1 MALRITID
9 AEAWVLGAMRSCA
22 KYFLLSLGLFT
33 LSSVQGQIR
42 INEILAGNSTTIHDP
57 DFGEF
62 PDFIEL
68 RNTSTEPATLAGLR
82 LSDRQDGSNAWVL
95 PSIILAPGQHLLVW
109 ADDRDKRPGDTAFVA
124 YRNGV
129 ATMTSSHADFKLSG
143 DGEYVGL
150 FDAAGNVVDEFSFGV
165 QTDDV
170 SMGIDPNNPTQWQ
183 YFSEP
188 TPGFANSPYG
198 SVLLQAASEPM
209 FSLPGGIYPSA
220 QSLQLTTEESNAT
233 IRYTYDGSN
242 PNGNSPIYS
251 TSIPLNLSLAIKAR
265 VYVPGMM
272 PSKVVTMTY
281 LINENDQFPI
291 ISISA
296 SSTNLYD
303 VDFGILQNAIKDREV
318 PATIT
323 YFEQGEQ
330 TPAFTAGVGLRVFG
344 SSIYNLPQR
353 PLSVRFKEKY
363 GTEVLSYQL
372 FPDKPITQYSS
383 FQLRNGGNDYS
394 TAFFRDGLGATL
406 VKGKIDIDYQDYRP
420 CLVFINGT
428 YSGIHELR
436 ERLDERYI
444 ASNHDVNA
452 DNLDY
457 LEDSLQVVAGDQHA
471 YQELLGFVA
480 NNDLADPA
488 NYANVAAQVD
498 VDELLNFLILRAFI
512 GYQIG
517 DLNNR
522 YWRDRDATGD
532 QKWRWIATDL
542 EHAFGQLG
550 GDPVEANTIAKLAGL
565 AGDLPDWSTVLFN
578 RLLLN
583 ASFRDEF
590 VQRSAAYTNTIFDP
604 TVTTAAVDSL
614 KNLFLPQMPRHIG
627 RWGSPPSM
635 PIWQSNIDQIISFLQ
650 ERPAYYRQHI
660 MDLFSVE
667 DGANVNMQIVGQGE
681 VMVSGAKFSGE
692 MNAPFFKH
700 AAISLQA
707 IPAPGHRFVMWQGI
721 DGDLAETSLVPVGD
735 TSFVAVFAAQDNIS
749 IIPPLV
755 AQDTTLAAA
764 ASPWYGFEDV
774 VIMPGARLT
783 VEAGAT
789 LLLTDGICFDVQGGI
804 ALNGT
809 SDAHINVL
817 SDPSPSARR
826 SFVGQAGHWGS
837 IMADTPSDSV
847 IIRYSDLRQ
856 GSYGRDRDLHP
867 STISTYSSK
876 LLIEHATISGGKAPL
891 IARDG
896 SAHIAHSEFHTYSSA
911 NGFISLYDMEGPIIE
926 HCQFNGNRASN
937 TDAIDLKRVTNGI
950 VRHNHIRDFLGSNC
964 DGIDLGIYSLNTV
977 LEHNIIHDC
986 TDKGISIGSQSN
998 AIIYRNLIH
1007 DCDLGVALKDSLS
1020 VAQIDQ
1026 NTLYG
1031 NRIGVACYEKST
1043 LRGGGTAFV
1052 KNTILSA
1059 SIDSSISYDIHS
1071 TIEVSYSL
1079 SDREALAGI
1088 GNLNTDALLV
1098 HPSTGNFE
1106 LQPGSPCIDS
1116 GDPTSPL
1123 DNDGSLADR
1132 GAYYTHTGAHGLT
1145 VHINECNYHS
1155 SEFYEQGDWIEL
1167 KNRTDHAVDIS
1178 GWRITHGL
1186 HAFTLPPNTAMA
1198 PGAHLVLCQEMQ
1210 RFDQLHPDV
1219 SNIIGDFHFD
1229 LSNSAGKIGLH
1240 DNTGLL
1246 VHSMRYAD
1254 HRPWPPLADGRGATV
1269 ELHQGVEGNSPT
1281 DWRESHV
1288 LMGTPGAPNSSAL
1301 DVSGLY
1307 VNEVMASNTTTIA
1320 DENGEFDDWIEL
1332 YNASDIP
1339 LNVGGL
1345 CITDEIERPY
1355 RWQLAL
1361 DAPERTTI
1369 PAQGYLLLWADDDTE
1384 QGVLHTNFKL
1394 SASGETL
1401 TIHQRNG
1408 SGYAERERFEFGEQV
1423 TDVSFGRYPDGS
1435 AVLQTMQPT
1444 PGGTNLATLLAELER
1459 GGLEVHPNPF
1469 ADQLIVV
1476 TKPIM
1481 KPYRLIVQD
1490 MTGRVV
1496 VEKHALTDNVLGI
1509 DRNALAPGP
1518 YSISII
1524 DAHGRV
1530 HTAKAIAQ

>member
-1 MALRITID
+1 MNVVDR
-9 AEAWVLGAMRSCA
+9 VLGAMRSCA
-22 KYFLLSLGLFT
+22 KYILLSLGLFA
-33 LSSVQGQIR
+33 LSIVHGQIR

-62 PDFIEL
+62 PDFVEL
-68 RNTSTEPATLAGLR
+68 RNTSTELATLAGLR
-82 LSDRQDGSNAWVL
+82 LSDRQDGANAWAL
-95 PSIILAPGQHLLVW
+95 PSIILAPGQHVLIW
-109 ADDRDKRPGDTAFVA
+109 ADGRDKRPGDTAFVA
-124 YRNGV
+124 YKNIV
-129 ATMTSSHADFKLSG
+129 ATMTSMHTDFKLSG

-150 FDAAGNVVDEFSFGV
+150 FDGAGNMVDEFSFGV

-170 SMGIDPNNPTQWQ
+170 SMGIDPTNPAQWQ

-198 SVLLQAASEPM
+198 SVLLEAASDPT
-209 FSLPGGIYPSA
+209 FSLPEGIYPSE
-220 QSLQLTTEESNAT
+220 QNLQLTTVETNAT

-265 VYVPGMM
+265 VYVPGKM
-272 PSKVVTMTY
+272 PSKVVTGTY
-281 LINENDQFPI
+281 LINENSQFPI

-296 SSTNLYD
+296 NSTSLYD
-303 VDFGILQNAIKDREV
+303 VDFGIIQNAIKDREV

-330 TPAFTAGVGLRVFG
+330 TPAFTAGIGLRVFG

-353 PLSVRFKEKY
+353 PLSVRSKEKY
-363 GTEVLSYQL
+363 GTEVLSYPL
-372 FPDKPITQYSS
+372 FPDKPITRYTS
-383 FQLRNGGNDYS
+383 FQLRNGGNDYN
-394 TAFFRDGLGATL
+394 TAFFRDGLGTSL
-406 VKGKIDIDYQDYRP
+406 VKGKIDLDYQDYRP
-420 CLVFINGT
+420 CLVFINGQ
-428 YSGIHELR
+428 YNGIHELR

-444 ASNHDVNA
+444 ASNHELNA

-457 LEDSLQVVAGDQHA
+457 LEDSLHIVSGDQHA
-471 YQELLGFVA
+471 YRELLDFVA
-480 NNDLADPA
+480 NNDLSDPA
-488 NYANVAAQVD
+488 NHETVAAQVD
-498 VDELLNFLILRAFI
+498 IDELLNVLILRAFI

-522 YWRDRDATGD
+522 YWRNRDATGD

-550 GDPVEANTIAKLAGL
+550 GDPVEENTIAKLAGFS
-565 AGDLPDWSTVLFN
+565 GELPEWSTVLFN
-578 RLLLN
+578 RLLQN
-583 ASFRDEF
+583 ETFRDEF
-590 VQRSAAYTNTIFDP
+590 IQRSAAYTNTIFNP
-604 TVTTAAVDSL
+604 SVTTAAVDSL
-614 KNLFLPQMPRHIG
+614 KNLFQPQMPRHIG
-627 RWGSPPSM
+627 RWSSPPSM
-635 PIWQSNIDQIISFLQ
+635 PIWQSNIDQINSFLQ
-650 ERPAYYRQHI
+650 ERPGHYRQHI
-660 MDLFSVE
+660 MDLFAVE
-667 DGANVNMQIVGQGE
+667 DGAIVNMQIVGQGE

-692 MNAPFFKH
+692 MNAPFFKN
-700 AAISLQA
+700 AAITLKA

-721 DGDLAETSLVPVGD
+721 DGTSEGTTLAPTGD
-735 TSFVAVFAAQDNIS
+735 TAFVAVFAPQEDIS
-749 IIPPLV
+749 IIPPLI
-755 AQDTTLAAA
+755 AEDTTLAAA

-774 VIMPGARLT
+774 LILPGARLT

-789 LLLTDGICFDVQGGI
+789 LLLTDGVCFDVKGGI

-826 SFVGQAGHWGS
+826 SFIGQAGHWGS
-837 IMADTPSDSV
+837 IMADAPSDSV

-856 GSYGRDRDLHP
+856 GSFGRDRELHG
-867 STISTYSSK
+867 SVISTYDTPV
-876 LLIEHATISGGKAPL
+876 LIEHSTITGGKAPL
-891 IARDG
+891 IARRG
-896 SAHIAHSEFHTYSSA
+896 SAHIAHSEFHTFSSV
-911 NGFISLYDMEGPIIE
+911 NGFVSLYEMEAPLIE
-926 HCQFNGNRASN
+926 HSRFNGNRASN
-937 TDAIDLKRVTNGI
+937 TDAIDLKSVTNGI

-964 DGIDLGIYSLNTV
+964 DGIDLGIYTVNTV
-977 LEHNIIHDC
+977 LEQNIIHDC

-998 AIIYRNLIH
+998 AIIHRNLIH

-1020 VAQIDQ
+1020 VALIDQ

-1043 LRGGGTAFV
+1043 LRGGGTAYV

-1059 SIDSSISYDIHS
+1059 STDSSISFDHRS
-1071 TIEVSYSL
+1071 TIEVDYSL
-1079 SDREALAGI
+1079 SDREALAGN
-1088 GNLNTDALLV
+1088 GNLNTDPLLV

-1123 DNDGSLADR
+1123 DNDGSPADR
-1132 GAYYTHTGAHGLT
+1132 GAYFTHTGTYGLT

-1155 SEFYEQGDWIEL
+1155 SDSFEQGDWIEL
-1167 KNRTDHAVDIS
+1167 KNRTDDAVDVS
-1178 GWRITHGL
+1178 GWKITHGL
-1186 HAFTLPPNTAMA
+1186 HTFTLPPNTAMA
-1198 PGAHLVLCQEMQ
+1198 PGAHLVLCQHMQ
-1210 RFDQLHPDV
+1210 RFSQLHPDV

-1229 LSNSAGKIGLH
+1229 LNNSAGKIGLY
-1240 DNTGLL
+1240 DASGAL

-1269 ELHQGVEGNSPT
+1269 ELHQGTEGNTPT
-1281 DWRESHV
+1281 DWRESHL
-1288 LMGTPGAPNSSAL
+1288 LMGTPGAPNSSPL
-1301 DVSGLY
+1301 DVSGLF
-1307 VNEVMASNTTTIA
+1307 VNEVMASNTNTIA

-1332 YNASDIP
+1332 YNASNTA
-1339 LNVGGL
+1339 LNVAGL
-1345 CITDEIERPY
+1345 CITDDTERPY

-1361 DAPERTTI
+1361 DEPERTTI
-1369 PAQGYLLLWADDDTE
+1369 PAQGYLLIWADDDTE

-1423 TDVSFGRYPDGS
+1423 TDISFGRYPDGS
-1435 AVLQTMQPT
+1435 PVFQTMQPT
-1444 PGGTNLATLLAELER
+1444 PGGSNLATLLAELEQE
-1459 GGLEVHPNPF
+1459 GLEIYPNPF
-1469 ADQLIVV
+1469 AEQLAIVA
-1476 TKPIM
+1476 KPIA
-1481 KPYRLIVQD
+1481 KPYRLIVRD

-1496 VEKHALTDNVLGI
+1496 MEKHALTDEVLNI
-1509 DRNALAPGP
+1509 RRNALSPGP

-1524 DAHGRV
+1524 DAHGRT
-1530 HTAKAIAQ
+1530 HTAKAIAH